1 MAYTTGTSTFNLD
14 LNDLIE
20 EAYERAG
27 IEVRTGYEFRT
38 ARRSLNLLTIEWAN
52 RGINLWTIQEGAIAM
67 VTGQAVYPIPD
78 DTIDLL
84 DHVIRQNNG
93 TASTQTDINITRIS
107 ESTYSTI
114 PNKLANGRPI
124 QVWVNRQTAQT
135 NATSIT
141 LASTITSTATT
152 IPLNSVSGLTT
163 TGFIKIDS
171 ETIGYTNISGNSLIN
186 CTRGQ
191 NGTTATAHTGNTTN
205 ATAVSTG
212 ILQAAVSAQPG
223 LALFGTTTVGG
234 RSLGDITGD
243 SSITSADALAYTSWA
258 AGANSNTSQVAWIEG
273 TLNPYILANPTTYAA
288 YITLGAA
295 IYVQNLPCINVW
307 PTPNAGGDYTFIYW
321 RLRRLQD
328 AGNGVNV
335 EDIPFRLIPCLVA
348 GLAFYIASK
357 RADAV
362 PERVLF
368 LKQEY
373 EQQWLLASQ
382 EDREK
387 ASDRFVPRQLF
398 Y

>member
-1 MAYTTGTSTFNLD
+1 MAYTTGTSSFNLD

-124 QVWVNRQTAQT
+124 QVWVNRQSAQT
-135 NATSIT
+135 NSTSIT
-141 LASTITSTATT
+141 LSTTITSTSTT
-152 IPLNSVSGLTT
+152 IVLSSVSGLTT

-171 ETIGYTNISGNSLIN
+171 ETIGYTNISGTSLIN
-186 CTRGQ
+186 CTRAQ
-191 NGTTATAHTGNTTN
+191 NGTTAASHT
-205 ATAVSTG
+205 S
-212 ILQAAVSAQPG
+212 
-223 LALFGTTTVGG
+223 
-234 RSLGDITGD
+234 
-243 SSITSADALAYTSWA
+243 
-258 AGANSNTSQVAWIEG
+258 
-273 TLNPYILANPTTYAA
+273 
-288 YITLGAA
+288 GAA

-307 PTPNAGGDYTFIYW
+307 PTPNSGGDYTFVYW

-348 GLAFYIASK
+348 GMAFYIISK
-357 RADAV
+357 RMDAN
-362 PERVLF
+362 PDRVLF